1 MNKDFMKQR
10 ISGLLSA
17 GVITSALLLQAC
29 GSGSSGDAG
38 PTVTGSVTLNGSLA
52 QDSDV
57 NDSTAEYRSNNLP
70 SSAQV
75 LSTNVL
81 TLQGFASAEGTQVQG
96 SEDPTGQ
103 RFFVDAD
110 PDDYFEV
117 TLQAGQRILLQVA
130 DYTEKNLEGSYTGD
144 LDLYLFEPDQP
155 LATASSTS
163 TDASESITVP
173 YDGTFLINVYAYE
186 GISKYNS
193 TSSRALSA
201 LMALTV
207 ALASAHPLGSP
218 LLVRALEVM
227 RAFSG

>member
-75 LSTNVL
+75 LSTNECNPPPA
-81 TLQGFASAEGTQVQG
+81 TESADRPVG
-96 SEDPTGQ
+96 
-103 RFFVDAD
+103 
-110 PDDYFEV
+110 
-117 TLQAGQRILLQVA
+117 
-130 DYTEKNLEGSYTGD
+130 
-144 LDLYLFEPDQP
+144 
-155 LATASSTS
+155 
-163 TDASESITVP
+163 
-173 YDGTFLINVYAYE
+173 
-186 GISKYNS
+186 
-193 TSSRALSA
+193 
-201 LMALTV
+201 
-207 ALASAHPLGSP
+207 
-218 LLVRALEVM
+218 
-227 RAFSG
+227 